1 MRRKP
6 KYKFWKESKN
16 FRRKPKI
23 SEGNQKF
30 WKENKIKFW
39 KETKKIGI
47 EILTPLGHRSIR
59 VSGPQRIFA
68 DVKLCTGCST
78 KGAAHYSFRRA
89 LLNNFFGKVLLIIL
103 ARA

>member
-1 MRRKP
+1 METETEILEGKQ
-6 KYKFWKESKN
+6 KFWKETKN

-47 EILTPLGHRSIR
+47 GILTPLGHRSKHT
-59 VSGPQRIFA
+59 S
-68 DVKLCTGCST
+68 LWENS
-78 KGAAHYSFRRA
+78 Y
-89 LLNNFFGKVLLIIL
+89 LNNFVLHVEIL
-103 ARA
+103 K

>member
-6 KYKFWKESKN
+6 KYKFWKETKN

-47 EILTPLGHRSIR
+47 EILTPLGHRSLHFKLFKIFKTVLKNSPRAHSRQQIKKAVFTTAAYFKVSTPIR
-59 VSGPQRIFA
+59 LQR
-68 DVKLCTGCST
+68 
-78 KGAAHYSFRRA
+78 
-89 LLNNFFGKVLLIIL
+89 
-103 ARA
+103 